1 MTKKEIRHYIVC
13 NLSYAATSTLI
24 ETKLYS
30 QVIENMVNDMTIY
43 YSRKN
48 YHEPIEL
55 IIKKLNNI
63 KYLGEFIG
71 SAFAWITSN
80 EGIKYW
86 TEMQKQYKYYIIRF

>member
-13 NLSYAATSTLI
+13 NLSYATTSTLI
-24 ETKLYS
+24 ETKLYF

-48 YHEPIEL
+48 DHKPIEL
-55 IIKKLNNI
+55 IIKELNNI

-71 SAFAWITSN
+71 SAFVWITSN
-80 EGIKYW
+80 EGIEYW
-86 TEMQKQYKYYIIRF
+86 TKIQKQYKYYMIRF

>member
-48 YHEPIEL
+48 YHKPIEL
-55 IIKKLNNI
+55 IIKELNNI

-80 EGIKYW
+80 ERIEYW
-86 TEMQKQYKYYIIRF
+86 AKIQKQYKYYIIRF